1 MLRCGEIKKTIQMKK
16 IKCYAPATVANVV
29 CGYDVLGFAI
39 ENPGDE
45 VVVSFNDS
53 NKTVITKIEGDNG
66 KLPLNAEKNVVGHV
80 VNLFLQQIKS
90 DQGVDI
96 ELYKKMPLNSG
107 LGSSAASSVGALVA
121 VNELFGN
128 PLTRTEL
135 LPLAMEGERLASGNA
150 HADNVAPSLLGGLV
164 LIRSYEPLDVIKL
177 PSEMDLFVV
186 SVHPHVD
193 VPTGEARKIIRQQV
207 PLKKAV
213 EQWGNVAGL
222 VAGFCTNDTALI
234 GRSMKD
240 VIIEPIRSMLIP
252 YFDEMKV
259 TALAHQAIGF
269 GISGSGP
276 SVFALCKKEEEAHT
290 IASALHQLLS
300 ERNIICESLVT
311 RINNKGAVIL

>member
-1 MLRCGEIKKTIQMKK
+1 MKK

-80 VNLFLQQIKS
+80 VNLFLKQIKS

-128 PLTRTEL
+128 PLTKTEL

-222 VAGFCTNDTALI
+222 VAGFCTNNTALI

-252 YFDEMKV
+252 YFDEMKT
-259 TALAHQAIGF
+259 TALNHQAIGF

>member
-1 MLRCGEIKKTIQMKK
+1 MRRCGEIKKTIQMKK

-252 YFDEMKV
+252 YFDEMKA
-259 TALAHQAIGF
+259 TALAHHAIGF

>member
-1 MLRCGEIKKTIQMKK
+1 MKK

-39 ENPGDE
+39 DNPGDE
-45 VVVSFNDS
+45 VIVSFNNN
-53 NKTVITKIEGDNG
+53 NKTVITKIEGDQG
-66 KLPLNAEKNVVGHV
+66 KLPLDAEKNVVGHV
-80 VNLFLQQIKS
+80 VNLFLEKINS
-90 DQGVDI
+90 NQGVDI

-121 VNELFGN
+121 VNELFDN
-128 PLTRTEL
+128 PLSRQEL

-164 LIRSYEPLDVIKL
+164 LIRSYDPLDVVKL
-177 PSEMDLFVV
+177 PVEMDLHVV

-222 VAGFCTNDTALI
+222 VAGFCTNDTDLI

-252 YFDEMKV
+252 YFAEMKQ
-259 TALAHQAIGF
+259 TALNHKAIGF

-276 SVFALCKKEEEAHT
+276 SVFALCKNKDEAEK
-290 IASALHQLLS
+290 IAIELHKLLS
-300 ERNIICESLVT
+300 AQNISCESLVT
-311 RINNKGAVIL
+311 KINNEGAVIL